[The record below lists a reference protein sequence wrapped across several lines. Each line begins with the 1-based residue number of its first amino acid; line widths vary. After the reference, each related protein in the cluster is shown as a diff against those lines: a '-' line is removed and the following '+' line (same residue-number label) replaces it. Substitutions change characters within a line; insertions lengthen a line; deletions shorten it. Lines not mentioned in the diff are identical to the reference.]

1 MTFINLGLNHTLS
14 ECLIILYFVNSPTP
28 LTQFFFLVNKTPT
41 AVNMLHMRKYY
52 KENDVS
58 YAFVKTTGIWYPNHG
73 WYRTVSVLTYSIQQ
87 LSVSVLRKHLYLM
100 HLIVFLKVKLQ
111 KRTNPSGSL
120 LSSHIIKKLT
130 WLWIWHGMG

>member
-58 YAFVKTTGIWYPNHG
+58 YAFMKTTGIYDIPIMDDIVQ
-73 WYRTVSVLTYSIQQ
+73 YLYSHTPYNNS
-87 LSVSVLRKHLYLM
+87 LSLCSEN
-100 HLIVFLKVKLQ
+100 IC
-111 KRTNPSGSL
+111 T
-120 LSSHIIKKLT
+120 
-130 WLWIWHGMG
+130 